1 MPATQIGGL
10 FFLSSRSVEVDDMQP
25 AGASL
30 DPARGHRHRVVGEH
44 RRSVHAPFAQ
54 AHALSILDVD
64 GRNEKHLTR
73 VAGSGGGAP
82 GVRSLTLGADTN
94 QVLRKVPDANS
105 GAPRAE
111 LRLNLRRYNA
121 GHARR
126 RRPNL
131 QRVFIKKNELIA
143 DLERH
148 SMNRIYP
155 QHLPGLRGRAAMLF
169 RPVTMRDHG
178 VAAVLDGAGRTYS
191 MWEGY
196 LKREST
202 SAVRTWLAGRNI
214 SMEVIHTS
222 GHASVADLKRFA
234 AALAP

>member
-1 MPATQIGGL
+1 M
-10 FFLSSRSVEVDDMQP
+10 
-25 AGASL
+25 
-30 DPARGHRHRVVGEH
+30 
-44 RRSVHAPFAQ
+44 
-54 AHALSILDVD
+54 
-64 GRNEKHLTR
+64 
-73 VAGSGGGAP
+73 
-82 GVRSLTLGADTN
+82 
-94 QVLRKVPDANS
+94 
-105 GAPRAE
+105 
-111 LRLNLRRYNA
+111 
-121 GHARR
+121 
-126 RRPNL
+126 
-131 QRVFIKKNELIA
+131 FIKKNKLFA

-169 RPVTMRDHG
+169 RPVTMRDHE
-178 VAAVLDGAGRTYS
+178 VAAVRDGARLTYS

-234 AALAP
+234 AALAPQRLVPIHSFETERSSEEEQRRSSRQLQASLLQSP